1 MGKHLNILD
10 TLDGVSIYFLQGNLK
25 QKLKIQITF
34 LKKQLTCFQKFY
46 LSEKNKNKLL
56 KNVLFW

>member
-56 KNVLFW
+56 KNAIFW